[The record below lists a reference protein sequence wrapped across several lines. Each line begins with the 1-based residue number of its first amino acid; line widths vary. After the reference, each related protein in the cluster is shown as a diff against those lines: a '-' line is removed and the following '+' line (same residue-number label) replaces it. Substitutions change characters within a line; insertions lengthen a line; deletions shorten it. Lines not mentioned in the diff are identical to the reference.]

1 MLRLSFPKP
10 SGSNPDL
17 RLFARQG
24 ELNRLVTQMGILP
37 GVAVCV
43 CCDRAI
49 LFLFTFSDLGNYMK
63 DIRIMVGLFLLAIAS
78 RIFGWG
84 EIAVFVTSS
93 IAIIPIAG
101 VLGEATEALAEK
113 TSPQVGGLL
122 NASLGNAA
130 ELIIT
135 LVAISAG
142 KLELVKA
149 SIIGSI
155 LGNLLF
161 VLGFSLLLGGIKHGV
176 QQFDRD
182 RVSVDATLVVLAAI
196 VLGVPSLFNELIV
209 SDAEKIEW
217 LSLSTA
223 GVVLLLYLLTLLYT
237 FRQPNNAPKAAEAEP
252 QSHPGAWGVQ
262 KSLYIMTIAVIG
274 LAIMSEFLV
283 GSLDAATEVLGLTE
297 FFVGIVLVPIIGNV
311 AEHVVAVQVAR
322 KNQMDLSLSIA
333 LGSTLQI
340 ALFVAPLLVFVS
352 LLLGHPLTLEFNH
365 PELIAMIAAAL
376 IAALVAFDGQSNW
389 LEGAMLLAV
398 YSVLALGFFFLPA
411 TI

>member
-1 MLRLSFPKP
+1 
-10 SGSNPDL
+10 
-17 RLFARQG
+17 
-24 ELNRLVTQMGILP
+24 
-37 GVAVCV
+37 
-43 CCDRAI
+43 
-49 LFLFTFSDLGNYMK
+49 MK
-63 DIRIMVGLFLLAIAS
+63 DIRIMVGLFLLAIAA
-78 RIFGWG
+78 RIFNWG
-84 EIAVFVTSS
+84 EIIVFVTSA
-93 IAIIPIAG
+93 IAIVPIAG

-113 TSPQVGGLL
+113 TGPQVGGLL

-155 LGNLLF
+155 LGNLLV
-161 VLGFSLLLGGIKHGV
+161 VLGFSLLLGGIKNGV
-176 QQFDRD
+176 QHFDRD
-182 RVSVDATLVVLAAI
+182 RVSIDATLAVLAAI
-196 VLGVPSLFNELIV
+196 VLGVPSLFNELIGDSQKV
-209 SDAEKIEW
+209 EW

-223 GVVLLLYLLTLLYT
+223 GVVLLLYVLTIFYT
-237 FRQPNNAPKAAEAEP
+237 FQQPNSADTAAEIE
-252 QSHPGAWGVQ
+252 SKHRPGAWSVQ
-262 KSLYIMTIAVIG
+262 KSLYIMTIAVVG
-274 LAIMSEFLV
+274 LAVMSEFLV
-283 GSLDAATEVLGLTE
+283 GSLDAATKTFGLTE
-297 FFVGIVLVPIIGNV
+297 FFVGIILVPIIGNV
-311 AEHVVAVQVAR
+311 AEHVVAVGVAR

-340 ALFVAPLLVFVS
+340 ALFVAPLLVFIS
-352 LLLGHPLTLEFNH
+352 LLMGHPLTLEFNH

-398 YSVLALGFFFLPA
+398 YGVLAVGFFFLPT